1 MKKKS
6 ELTYNDAITELND
19 IVQQLENDAV
29 SIDELTELVKRASEL
44 TTFCREK
51 IFKTEQEV
59 EKILKELEKSNL

>member
-1 MKKKS
+1 MKKSKGI
-6 ELTYNDAITELND
+6 TYDDAIMELNE
-19 IVQQLENDAV
+19 IVQQLENESV
-29 SIDELTELVKRASEL
+29 SIDELTQLVQRASEL